1 MYKPAPHLFI
11 LLLLLTIGYEG
22 RSQISPIFRRP
33 PNLDQRVIRRQERL
47 NKVEQ
52 VRETYL
58 SRRLA
63 LTARESARFWPVY
76 RQYQDA
82 LTAIR
87 DKIKI
92 NNSKQQPDGA
102 QQVENNL
109 QYQTDLLN
117 VRKYY
122 TAEFLKILPPDKVSE
137 MTKAEKEFQDE
148 LIKQLRERQAATN
161 PPPTN

>member
-1 MYKPAPHLFI
+1 MFI
-11 LLLLLTIGYEG
+11 LLTAIAYH
-22 RSQISPIFRRP
+22 SSAQIRPIFRRP
-33 PNLDQRVIRRQERL
+33 GFEQRAIQRQSRI
-47 NKVEQ
+47 EQ
-52 VRETYL
+52 VRESYL

-63 LTARESARFWPVY
+63 LSPGQSARFWPLY

-87 DKIKI
+87 DKIRI

-102 QQVENNL
+102 QQIQNNL

-122 TAEFLKILPPDKVSE
+122 TTEFLKILPPEKVSE
-137 MTKAEKEFQDE
+137 MTKAEREFEDE
-148 LIKQLRERQAATN
+148 LIRQLNERKQATN
-161 PPPTN
+161 APPPTN

>member
-1 MYKPAPHLFI
+1 MYKLARYIFV
-11 LLLLLTIGYEG
+11 LLLLTAIAYKSTAQV
-22 RSQISPIFRRP
+22 RPIFRRP
-33 PNLDQRVIRRQERL
+33 PNFEQRAIRRQNRI
-47 NKVEQ
+47 EQ

-58 SRRLA
+58 ARRLA
-63 LTARESARFWPVY
+63 LTPVESSRFWPVY

-87 DKIKI
+87 DKIRI
-92 NNSKQQPDGA
+92 NNSRQQPDGA
-102 QQVENNL
+102 QQIENNL
-109 QYQTDLLN
+109 QFQTDMLN

-148 LIKQLRERQAATN
+148 LIKQLRERQNAVN
-161 PPPTN
+161 PPAPTN

>member
-1 MYKPAPHLFI
+1 MYKLARYIFVLF
-11 LLLLLTIGYEG
+11 LLTAIAYKSSAQL
-22 RSQISPIFRRP
+22 RPIFRRP
-33 PNLDQRVIRRQERL
+33 PGFEQRAIQRQSRI
-47 NKVEQ
+47 EQ
-52 VRETYL
+52 VRESYL

-63 LTARESARFWPVY
+63 LTPAESVRFWPLY

-87 DKIKI
+87 NKIRI
-92 NNSKQQPDGA
+92 NNSSRQPNGEQQI
-102 QQVENNL
+102 ENNL

-122 TAEFLKILPPDKVSE
+122 TNEFLKIMPPEKVSE
-137 MTKAEKEFQDE
+137 MTKAEREFEDE
-148 LIKQLRERQAATN
+148 LIKQLKERQQAAKL